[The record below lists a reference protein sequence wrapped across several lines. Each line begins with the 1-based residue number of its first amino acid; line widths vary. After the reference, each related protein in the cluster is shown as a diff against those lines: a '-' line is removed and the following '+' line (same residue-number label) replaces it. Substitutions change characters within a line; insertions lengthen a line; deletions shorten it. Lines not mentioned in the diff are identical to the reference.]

1 MNEKTFEL
9 MQSRGELLARIAVQR
24 EQMTEI
30 GTHWRT
36 PLALA
41 RPRSGCRAFFA
52 LPSFA
57 GRRGRGFFRDSPSRR
72 GWFGEG
78 GVAGVERIPL
88 FHFLFGKV
96 VVARL
101 NSFGNL

>member
-9 MQSRGELLARIAVQR
+9 MQSRGELLARIAAQR

-36 PLALA
+36 PLSLA

-72 GWFGEG
+72 GRFGEG
-78 GVAGVERIPL
+78 VRRVWKGYRYFTFFSAKLSSRG
-88 FHFLFGKV
+88 
-96 VVARL
+96 
-101 NSFGNL
+101 